1 MIANIGPEVKGNW
14 MLGSKVMAL
23 LGGGGYAEYVAVPEE
38 LIMPV
43 PSHLDLHQA
52 AALPEAWLT
61 AYQLLHFIGNNVS
74 LFHLS
79 IKCPNDFFGPLYSHT
94 TSVLF

>member
-1 MIANIGPEVKGNW
+1 MIADIGPGVKGNW

-43 PSHLDLHQA
+43 PSNLNLHQA

-61 AYQLLHFIGNNVS
+61 AYQLLHFIGKNVR
-74 LFHLS
+74 L
-79 IKCPNDFFGPLYSHT
+79 
-94 TSVLF
+94 